1 MNVMTIIAI
10 ALIAIG
16 LLVTIAIFIRKPA
29 EHRRAHVT
37 VAELQARLADESGPE
52 HLRSDDA
59 SAAAEP
65 SGIADDAGAD
75 AGPGHRRPG
84 TGEGDRGDS
93 GRQTSTDTDERHLPL
108 PAGHRRAMPNHSPS
122 RAPSHPPHRRRP
134 TPTARPRSHPPPT
147 TNQEHTDGWT
157 NPQPRFHR

>member
-1 MNVMTIIAI
+1 MTIIAI

-93 GRQTSTDTDERHLPL
+93 GRQTSTDTDE
-108 PAGHRRAMPNHSPS
+108 PAPAVTGGTSPGDAEPFS
-122 RAPSHPPHRRRP
+122 EPSTQPSPAP
-134 TPTARPRSHPPPT
+134 PTADA
-147 TNQEHTDGWT
+147 DG
-157 NPQPRFHR
+157 PAAESPADDDEPGAH